1 MTAAPSSAPSA
12 AAPQNYL
19 GGIALRLLAM
29 VSLSLMFVLVKL
41 IDEAGIHILE
51 SLFWRQAVVI
61 PIVFAWAVSH
71 GGIASLRTQRI
82 GAHARRATMGLIGM
96 ACNFGGM
103 IFLPMAEA
111 TTINLSVPIFAV
123 IFAAML
129 LGERTGIQRW
139 SAVIVGFIG
148 VLVVLDPSTI
158 FAGGFS
164 GEHGVGTLIALSGAI
179 MTALITIAVRDLGRT
194 ENATTIVFWFSLLS
208 MVPLGIALPF
218 VVTAHNGYEWLLL
231 LGLGVSGAVVQ
242 MSLTGALR
250 LAPVAVVIPM
260 DYSALLWSI
269 ACGWFFFG
277 TFPAETTW
285 IGAPLII
292 ASGLFIAWREHRLHI
307 ERTKDI
313 TA

>member
-1 MTAAPSSAPSA
+1 MNPAPSSA
-12 AAPQNYL
+12 APQHYL

-29 VSLSLMFVLVKL
+29 ASLSFMFVLVKL
-41 IDEAGIHILE
+41 IAESGIHILE
-51 SLFWRQAVVI
+51 SLFWRQALVI
-61 PIVFAWAVSH
+61 PITFAWACTH
-71 GGIASLRTQRI
+71 GGVGSLRTQRI
-82 GAHARRATMGLIGM
+82 GGHARRATMGLIGM

-123 IFAAML
+123 IFAALL
-129 LGERTGIQRW
+129 LGEQTGWQRW
-139 SAVIVGFIG
+139 SAVIVGFLG
-148 VLVVLDPSTI
+148 VLVVLNPMAN
-158 FAGGFS
+158 FAGGF
-164 GEHGVGTLIALSGAI
+164 GGDHGLGTAIALAGAI

-218 VVTAHNGYEWLLL
+218 VVTPHDGYQWLLL
-231 LGLGVSGAVVQ
+231 IGLGISGAVVQ

-269 ACGWFFFG
+269 ACGWWFFG
-277 TFPAETTW
+277 TLPADTTW
-285 IGAPLII
+285 IGAPLIV
-292 ASGLFIAWREHRLHI
+292 ASGLFIAWREHRRHI
-307 ERTKDI
+307 DRPKEV
-313 TA
+313 AA

>member
-1 MTAAPSSAPSA
+1 
-12 AAPQNYL
+12 
-19 GGIALRLLAM
+19 
-29 VSLSLMFVLVKL
+29 
-41 IDEAGIHILE
+41 
-51 SLFWRQAVVI
+51 
-61 PIVFAWAVSH
+61 
-71 GGIASLRTQRI
+71 
-82 GAHARRATMGLIGM
+82 
-96 ACNFGGM
+96 
-103 IFLPMAEA
+103 
-111 TTINLSVPIFAV
+111 
-123 IFAAML
+123 
-129 LGERTGIQRW
+129 
-139 SAVIVGFIG
+139 
-148 VLVVLDPSTI
+148 
-158 FAGGFS
+158 
-164 GEHGVGTLIALSGAI
+164 

-194 ENATTIVFWFSLLS
+194 ENAATIVFWFSLLS

-218 VVTAHNGYEWLLL
+218 FITPHDSYEWLLL